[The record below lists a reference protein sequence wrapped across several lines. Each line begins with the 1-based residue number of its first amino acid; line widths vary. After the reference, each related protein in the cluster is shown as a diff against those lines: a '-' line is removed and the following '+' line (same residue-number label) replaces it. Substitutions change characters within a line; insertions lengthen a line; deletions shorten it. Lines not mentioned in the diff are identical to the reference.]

1 MHSLRDYRGLTL
13 LLAILLAGN
22 LLGCSGSGGSKT
34 TPQAVSRS
42 ANSAQAV
49 SPSQAGLLGD
59 LDGDGVPTVGDA
71 IRILR
76 IVVGLDADDERAD
89 ANQNDS
95 TDVGDAIMVLR
106 CVVGLDDWPIGG
118 VTATVGAGGGTV
130 TTGDG
135 NVTLEVPAG
144 ALDSETEITVAP
156 QMTYPADER
165 LVPGTC
171 YEFGPDGT
179 QFAVAVQMTLAYDEA
194 NLPAEATEA
203 DLAIHRVVGDGWE
216 AVADSAVDT
225 VAKTVSAPVSG
236 FSTYG
241 VLDAGS
247 DGGPFDEIIGLDG
260 QGLVLVPGG
269 SFMMGSEDGE
279 DDERPVHQVTLTGFW
294 IGKCEVTN
302 DQYAAFLNEVQPTNV
317 LDWLGIGEPACGIEY
332 VAGTYRSKS
341 QLGSHP
347 VVEVNWH
354 GAQAYCEHYGYVLP
368 TEAQWEYAAAGPD
381 ARTYPWGNVWAPEKC
396 CNGVNRGPFGSTF
409 PVGSFPAGASWCG
422 ALDMAGNVQ
431 EWCADWYSE
440 TYYEVSPKLDPR
452 GPANGGL
459 KVCRGGSWYD
469 YSSKYLRG
477 AYRDEHVTGNHI
489 STLGFRCAQGG

>member
-1 MHSLRDYRGLTL
+1 MHSLRGYRGLTL
-13 LLAILLAGN
+13 LLGIFLAGN
-22 LLGCSGSGGSKT
+22 LLGCSGSGGSKA
-34 TPQAVSRS
+34 TPQAVSS
-42 ANSAQAV
+42 AANSAQAV
-49 SPSQAGLLGD
+49 SPSQGGLLGD

-89 ANQNDS
+89 ANRNGS

-118 VTATVGAGGGTV
+118 VTATVGADGGTV

-156 QMTYPADER
+156 QTTYPADEH

-179 QFAVAVQMTLAYDEA
+179 QFAVAVQMTLGYDEA
-194 NLPAEATEA
+194 NLPADTTEA

-216 AVADSAVDT
+216 PVADSAVDT

-236 FSTYG
+236 FSIYG
-241 VLDAGS
+241 LLA
-247 DGGPFDEIIGLDG
+247 DGGTEPFDEMVGPDG
-260 QGLVLVPGG
+260 QTFVWVPGG

-279 DDERPVHQVTLTGFW
+279 ADELPVHQVTFTDFW

-317 LDWLGIGEPACGIEY
+317 LDWLDIDVCGIEV
-332 VAGTYRSKS
+332 VAGTYQSKS
-341 QLGSHP
+341 QLGPYP
-347 VVEVNWH
+347 VFRVNWH
-354 GAQAYCEHYGYVLP
+354 GAVAYCEHYGYTLP

-381 ARTYPWGNVWAPEKC
+381 ARTYPWGDIWDEGKC
-396 CNGVNRGPFGSTF
+396 CNVKNQGPFDKSF

-422 ALDMAGNVQ
+422 ALDMAGNMW

-440 TYYEVSPKLDPR
+440 TYYEVSPELNPAGPLD
-452 GPANGGL
+452 GSK
-459 KVCRGGSWYD
+459 KVLRGGSWCDVYPG
-469 YSSKYLRG
+469 Y
-477 AYRDEHVTGNHI
+477 
-489 STLGFRCAQGG
+489 FRCAFRTSNYRGARHLNSTFRCAR